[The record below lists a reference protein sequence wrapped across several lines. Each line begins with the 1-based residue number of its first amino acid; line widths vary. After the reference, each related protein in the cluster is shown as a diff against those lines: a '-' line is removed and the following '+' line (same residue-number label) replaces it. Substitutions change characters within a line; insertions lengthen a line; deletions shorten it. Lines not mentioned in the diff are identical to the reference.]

1 MSEPLAG
8 SAGLIDRLRPGTVDL
23 HDLGAMNQAL
33 SGERHQ
39 VRLFRPPGR
48 QRGRPLVRTPQIGDL
63 QAGVNHRAVDI
74 ARYRLPDLAGEHRD
88 HGLIKQG

>member
-1 MSEPLAG
+1 
-8 SAGLIDRLRPGTVDL
+8 VDL

-39 VRLFRPPGR
+39 VGLFRPPR
-48 QRGRPLVRTPQIGDL
+48 SQRRRPFVRTPQIRDF

-74 ARYRLPDLAGEHRD
+74 ARYRLPDLAGEHRN
-88 HGLIKQG
+88 HGLIEQS